1 MQVGRKVGHAPLV
14 TSMAKQIAELRSA
27 CVGCKD
33 CRGICHALI
42 ETLSLPEAVLDE
54 KTK

>member
-1 MQVGRKVGHAPLV
+1 MQVGRQIGYAPLV
-14 TSMAKQIAELRSA
+14 TDMAKQIADLRGA

-33 CRGICHALI
+33 CRGLCHALI

-54 KTK
+54 KAK